1 MKNPKLTQHSRRS
14 QRGATLMIAMIFLVI
29 LTLIVVSSIKVT
41 NVNTKVVGNMQVRKE
56 AQSAAQEGIE
66 TVISTD
72 FTKLPAPSKVS
83 VDINDAGQAAS
94 TYVVDVAA
102 PQCTSVKP
110 IKLSELDA
118 SNADDVPCYASG
130 AAQNTGIEGA
140 GPNGNSMCSNSNW
153 DISATA
159 NAPGVAT
166 TTTTTR
172 QGVALRVALD
182 SAC

>member
-72 FTKLPAPSKVS
+72 FTKLVNCDIYKDAQCDLTGYFDCLTSNTSCTNGVS
-83 VDINDAGQAAS
+83 DTTKWSNCAAKA
-94 TYVVDVAA
+94 V
-102 PQCTSVKP
+102 CK
-110 IKLSELDA
+110 
-118 SNADDVPCYASG
+118 
-130 AAQNTGIEGA
+130 
-140 GPNGNSMCSNSNW
+140 
-153 DISATA
+153 
-159 NAPGVAT
+159 
-166 TTTTTR
+166 
-172 QGVALRVALD
+172 
-182 SAC
+182 